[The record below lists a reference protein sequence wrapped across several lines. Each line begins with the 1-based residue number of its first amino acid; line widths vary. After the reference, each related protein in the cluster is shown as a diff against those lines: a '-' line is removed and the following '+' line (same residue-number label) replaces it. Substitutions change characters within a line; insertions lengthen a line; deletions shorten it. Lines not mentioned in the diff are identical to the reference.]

1 MHDVMVQLMRYA
13 RGVWHYRWWLLG
25 IAWVVCLVGWIIVA
39 RLPDQYQAS
48 ARVYVDT
55 ESVLRPFLRGLAIE
69 TGNTERKVLLM
80 TRTLLSQPNLEK
92 VLRMT
97 DMDLKAQNEVQK
109 DELLEKLRKG
119 ISLAGTRRE
128 NLYTISYQDDSP
140 EIAKLVV
147 KSLLTLF
154 MESNLGEARKE
165 QDSATQFLE
174 QQIADYERRMRDM
187 EENMTRFK
195 QRNLGYLPNEQ
206 GGYYERIRTIQNQ
219 RDQAALDLKVSEDRA
234 QALRA
239 QLEGEGPTFGVG
251 PQEQRALDVDTSVID
266 NRINAAENRLD
277 EMQLKYTDKHPDI
290 IALKAMIEDLKQQR
304 TDLVAKARRKA
315 AKGPHFAESNESPYL
330 QQLRISLSEAEAE
343 VASKKV
349 LVEEYEKRAKEL
361 TDAID
366 RVLRVEGEQRQM
378 SRDYQVLKKNYDA
391 LVGRLE
397 AAKLARKADSSTDTV
412 QFRVIDPPRVPAK
425 PSGPNRVFFSVAVL
439 LVSLGSGFVVAFLM
453 SQLRPTFDERQ
464 LMNDVL
470 GLPVLGSVNMVW
482 TVEQIR
488 ARKVRNVSFVFSLTA
503 LMLIFGVV
511 LALYQLNIDLL
522 PRLAKSLD
530 LN

>member
-55 ESVLRPFLRGLAIE
+55 QSVLRPFLRGLAIE

-97 DMDLKAQNEVQK
+97 DLDLKAQTDAQK
-109 DELLEKLRKG
+109 DELLERLRKG

-128 NLYTISYQDDSP
+128 NLYTITYQDDSP
-140 EIAKLVV
+140 ELAKLVV

-165 QDSATQFLE
+165 QDSATQFLQ

-195 QRNLGYLPNEQ
+195 QRNLGYLPNEH
-206 GGYYERIRTIQNQ
+206 GGYYERIRNIQNQ
-219 RDQAALDLKVSEDRA
+219 REQAALDLKVAEDRA
-234 QALRA
+234 ESLRL
-239 QLEGEGPTFGVG
+239 QLQGEEPSFGVG
-251 PQEQRALDVDTSVID
+251 PQVRALDVDTSVID
-266 NRINAAENRLD
+266 NRINATEKRLD
-277 EMQLKYTDKHPDI
+277 DMLLKYTDKHPDV
-290 IALKAMIEDLKQQR
+290 IALRAMIKDLERQR
-304 TDLVAKARRKA
+304 KEQIAEARRKA
-315 AKGPHFAESNESPYL
+315 AKDPRLAEASESPYM
-330 QQLRISLSEAEAE
+330 QQLRITLSEAEAD
-343 VASKKV
+343 VAAKKV
-349 LVEEYEKRAKEL
+349 LVTEFDKRSNEL
-361 TDAID
+361 SDAIE

-378 SRDYQVLKKNYDA
+378 TRDYQVLKKNYDS
-391 LVGRLE
+391 LVSRLE

-425 PSGPNRVFFSVAVL
+425 PSGPNRVFLSVAVL
-439 LVSLGSGFVVAFLM
+439 LVALGSGFVVAFVM

-464 LMNDVL
+464 LMNDIL

-503 LMLIFGVV
+503 LILTFGVV